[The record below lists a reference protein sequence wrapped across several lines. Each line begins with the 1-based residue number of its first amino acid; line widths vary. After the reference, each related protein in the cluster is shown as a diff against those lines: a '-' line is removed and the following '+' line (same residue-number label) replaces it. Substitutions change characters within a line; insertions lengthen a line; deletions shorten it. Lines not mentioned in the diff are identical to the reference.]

1 MILLAI
7 LTGVVATLT
16 IRRTTDAST
25 LRVATRKIYADLLEF
40 RLYFDEP
47 ILIWRA
53 WMSLLRDNL
62 RLFLLFLP
70 GMLILALPMA
80 WLILQLDAIY
90 GHRPLHRGEAA
101 VVTAQLKR
109 PPSVADRFDLQGRVG
124 VQVETPP
131 VRVLDDNQVA
141 WRIRTAKD
149 GRNGIDL
156 TINGRMVGKS
166 VMTGDGPMILS
177 PRRSSSL
184 AEFLLHPE
192 EPRLPD
198 GDIVWLAVDYPKS
211 EPAISWLVWFLVV
224 SMAASLITAHFTG
237 AAN

>member
-25 LRVATRKIYADLLEF
+25 LRMATRKIYADLLEF

-53 WMSLLRDNL
+53 WMSLLCDNL

-80 WLILQLDAIY
+80 WLILQLDTVY
-90 GHRPLHRGEAA
+90 GYRPLHRGEAA

-109 PPSVADRFDLQGRVG
+109 PPGVADRLDLQGRAG

-141 WRIRTAKD
+141 WRIRTSKD

-156 TINGRMVGKS
+156 TINGRTVGKS

-198 GDIVWLAVDYPKS
+198 GDIVWLAVDYPES
-211 EPAISWLVWFLVV
+211 EQAISGLVWFLAV
-224 SMAASLITAHFTG
+224 SMAASLITAHFTRG
-237 AAN
+237 TS